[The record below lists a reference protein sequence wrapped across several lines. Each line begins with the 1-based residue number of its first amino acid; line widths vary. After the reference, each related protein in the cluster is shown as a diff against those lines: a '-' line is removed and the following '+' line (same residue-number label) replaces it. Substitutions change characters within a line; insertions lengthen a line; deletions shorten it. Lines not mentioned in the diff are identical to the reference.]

1 MKVEAFDGVILSGH
15 KQDAVEVPF
24 DPAERWALAARSIRP
39 GRRGH
44 AVSGKLNGCA
54 FDSFIVARSR
64 KFWLLLPAEV
74 EEQASVDAGD
84 AVRIEIAP
92 GN

>member
-1 MKVEAFDGVILSGH
+1 MKVETFDGMILSGH

-24 DPAERWALAARSIRP
+24 DPAECWSLPTRSIRP

-54 FDSFIVARSR
+54 LDSFIVARSG
-64 KFWLLLPAEV
+64 KFWLLLPDGIGELAGV
-74 EEQASVDAGD
+74 SAGD
-84 AVRIEIAP
+84 VVHIELEP
-92 GN
+92 GD